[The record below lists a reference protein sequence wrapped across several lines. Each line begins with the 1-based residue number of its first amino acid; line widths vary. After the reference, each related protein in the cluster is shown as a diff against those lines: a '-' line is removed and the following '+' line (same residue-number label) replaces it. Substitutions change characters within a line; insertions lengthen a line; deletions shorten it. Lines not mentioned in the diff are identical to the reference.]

1 MPIILTLLL
10 ATLLATNTTAAPALC
25 DTDEACALLCK
36 ADDTAC
42 TGGPED

>member
-1 MPIILTLLL
+1 MNILITLLL
-10 ATLLATNTTAAPALC
+10 ATLATNTTAAPALC
-25 DTDEACALLCK
+25 DTDEACAQLCK